1 MDTPLIKLAL
11 VDDHS
16 LLRSG
21 LGELISLI
29 PGFEVIFEADH
40 GRDFIEK
47 LKTNPA
53 PDIVLLD
60 ITMPEMDGHETA
72 LWIRDNLPDT
82 RVLVLSMMDNEVAI
96 INMIRAG
103 ARGYILKD
111 SKPAIFR
118 QALEDVRD
126 KGFYMNDLVSQ
137 RVLNHMAGQDVSGT
151 GNSTA
156 GLSEKEIRFLK
167 YCCTEMTYKEIAAEM
182 DLSPRTVEGYRD
194 DLFRRLQVQSRVGLA
209 MFAIRNGLFTL

>member
-1 MDTPLIKLAL
+1 MEETQIKLAL

-21 LGELISLI
+21 LRELISVI
-29 PGFEVIFEADH
+29 PGFEVILEADH
-40 GRDFIEK
+40 GRDFIARIQ
-47 LKTNPA
+47 NSPA

-60 ITMPEMDGHETA
+60 ITMPEMDGYETA
-72 LWIRDNLPDT
+72 MWIRDHLPNT

-111 SKPAIFR
+111 SKPIVFR

-126 KGFYMNDLVSQ
+126 KGFFMNDLVSQ
-137 RVLNHMAGQDVSGT
+137 RVLNHMAGQDVTGS
-151 GNSTA
+151 GNSIA

-167 YCCTEMTYKEIAAEM
+167 YCCTEMTYKEIAAVME
-182 DLSPRTVEGYRD
+182 LSPRTVEGYRD

-209 MFAIRNGLFTL
+209 MFAIRNGLYTL